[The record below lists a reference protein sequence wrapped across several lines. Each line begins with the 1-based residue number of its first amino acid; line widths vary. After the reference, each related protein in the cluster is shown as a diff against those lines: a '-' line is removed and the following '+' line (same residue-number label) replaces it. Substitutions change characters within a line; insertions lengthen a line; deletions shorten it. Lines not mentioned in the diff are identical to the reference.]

1 MQYAILREAADC
13 RSHGRGDIPERMS
26 ARFDTL
32 VVGISDER
40 LCRSDVF
47 DYLQELDAIPA
58 RQIVLQLE
66 HVSDDVLP
74 RVAAFARYLGT
85 RRSVAL
91 CGVRAGQ
98 VARLKSLGIDSN
110 DLLVGRW
117 PTSILS

>member
-1 MQYAILREAADC
+1 
-13 RSHGRGDIPERMS
+13 MS

-32 VVGISDER
+32 VVGINDER
-40 LCRSDVF
+40 LCSSDAF

-58 RQIVLQLE
+58 TQIVLQLE
-66 HVSDDVLP
+66 QVSDGVLP

-98 VARLKSLGIDSN
+98 VVRLKSLGIDSN

-117 PTSILS
+117 PSTVQS